1 MKKNPSGFEL
11 ENPVQQPNQLCYMAI
26 PCKHCGF
33 LALYSTSHES
43 CNFPVLLGQGPF
55 GRCDLVLI
63 IGSALVV
70 YNLLPSPPL
79 CSLTAAYRHDPVASE
94 KCRAN
99 VEGGSTEVIGTL
111 SKRGWQHQCRKARKI
126 FLCNPCIL

>member
-1 MKKNPSGFEL
+1 MKLFPS
-11 ENPVQQPNQLCYMAI
+11 
-26 PCKHCGF
+26 
-33 LALYSTSHES
+33 
-43 CNFPVLLGQGPF
+43 LLGQGPF

-63 IGSALVV
+63 IGSALAV

-94 KCRAN
+94 KCRGN
-99 VEGGSTEVIGTL
+99 VEGGNTEEIGTL
-111 SKRGWQHQCRKARKI
+111 SKRERQQQRRKARKI